1 MKKKGLILT
10 SNNSFA
16 MREKRSSVAAILL
29 MLLCA
34 ACLCLGQ
41 LIWKLMPGYNL
52 IYIFGG
58 FAIYAFGAVSMIL
71 AYRYGELSVLQ
82 PINSIS
88 YVFSTILAVLVL
100 HEKVPPV
107 TIAGIVLIVSGVIVI
122 GVNSR

>member
-1 MKKKGLILT
+1 LIK
-10 SNNSFA
+10 NPIG
-16 MREKRSSVAAILL
+16 ILL

-58 FAIYAFGAVSMIL
+58 FAIYGIGALSMIL

-82 PINSIS
+82 PINCMS
-88 YVFSTILAVLVL
+88 YVFSTILAVFIL

-107 TIAGIVLIVSGVIVI
+107 TIAGIVLIISGVIVI
-122 GVNSR
+122 GLDSR